1 MNYQIYVRKPVYAV
15 VDNYNNYA
23 LCVEFEEPDG
33 CTDFRQDGSWIPV
46 RGKDTPAWLKDQIKE
61 SDEFEPDEGGVN

>member
-1 MNYQIYVRKPVYAV
+1 MNYQIYVKRRVYAV

-33 CTDFRQDGSWIPV
+33 CIGFTQDGSWILV
-46 RGKDTPAWLKDQIKE
+46 RGKDTPAWLKDQINE
-61 SDEFEPDEGGVN
+61 SEEFGEGGVN

>member
-1 MNYQIYVRKPVYAV
+1 MNYQIYTKGRVYAV

-33 CTDFRQDGSWIPV
+33 CIGFTQDGSWIPV
-46 RGKDTPAWLKDQIKE
+46 RGKDTPAWLKEQIKE
-61 SDEFEPDEGGVN
+61 SNEFEKEV

>member
-1 MNYQIYVRKPVYAV
+1 MNYQIYVKRRVYAV

-33 CTDFRQDGSWIPV
+33 CIGFTQDGSWLPV
-46 RGKDTPAWLKDQIKE
+46 RGKDTPAWLKDQIAESEEFRKE
-61 SDEFEPDEGGVN
+61 V